1 MGKVL
6 LEEAVHHLAELP
18 VVGADDVAAVLDLG
32 VGGLDGG
39 AGGHLDEVVEHVN
52 GVAGDGGL
60 TVGSGVVADH
70 VVVVGGILVVV
81 GHAHAVK
88 GVGHGGA
95 SVDEEDVGA
104 LGLAGLEGHD
114 GLDGVLDEDL
124 ALDGDGGVAGKVGAV
139 VLDDVGAGDA
149 HVHDLAGD
157 LNGVGEDAIDVV
169 VALGTE
175 VGVLDGVGSLEADGA
190 VALLH
195 VLAAL
200 VAGAALHVDHRSLVV
215 GHLDGEGDGVLVTGL
230 VADLVLK
237 VVDANVLG
245 VLVEVAG
252 GAGGAVDDVAVG
264 VGLLPAHL
272 NEVGVGEEVVVVALV
287 GEGHLGGVGE
297 LHAADLGGGD
307 GAAVLGPALAD
318 VLAVELATSASVV
331 MDEVLAPGSVEARGG
346 LGASGASVSEGAL
359 VGSVGR
365 DLEHADGVVL
375 VDGVAVA
382 AADMSLASHGL
393 ANAAGISV
401 PLSLPV
407 LEFHVH
413 GGGGSVLDDDVA
425 LVLLDV
431 AGAVGALLAEEAL
444 GGLEALLAVVA
455 GRGGREDLVGVS
467 GEVVA
472 GLPVLAAVDLAGHVG
487 GEVGGVLDGAELVVT
502 AHGLGEVVAEGLHVL
517 AGGVLGVG
525 EVVAA
530 ESDPGKG
537 GVLLDGGVALEGLV
551 NGDGDEGLGVVL
563 VLLGLVG
570 AVLVAVH
577 GVGAL
582 VVLVV
587 ELVVD
592 LGVVD
597 VLGVDGGGG
606 SVSDGADELGG
617 GHVVGAA
624 LAVEAGGVGAADV
637 DGDLLADV
645 GTEDLVPGVLAVVG
659 GLGAS
664 GEGGGGAIGGSGHG
678 DLLVG
683 GALNRLG
690 GSGGEASGVKGL
702 LVSARHGAV
711 THLGKGLLVSANLE
725 AGLELVGGDLGGSL
739 VIHDEHEG
747 DLLGGVAG
755 GVLSVVGEKVGAT
768 DLTGLLASAVSHT
781 GEGGGGGL
789 GGHALLHLLVK
800 VDLAVL
806 GINSDAAGVGLSV
819 KVVVDAS
826 LGELAVGGLVER
838 VSGVGLALLDE
849 VHAILVVAV
858 VLTVVVVDARL
869 EGTIGE
875 GVLAVGSGGK
885 LTVVDLGR
893 EGTGEVELNARGR
906 GGSAQGDSRDEACGA
921 EHGARLGC

>member
-39 AGGHLDEVVEHVN
+39 AGALLVVVVEDVN

-95 SVDEEDVGA
+95 SVGVGEASLDEEDVGA

-114 GLDGVLDEDL
+114 GLDGVLDENL

-200 VAGAALHVDHRSLVV
+200 VAGAALHVDHGSLVV
-215 GHLDGEGDGVLVTGL
+215 GHLDGEGDGVLVAGL

-287 GEGHLGGVGE
+287 GEGHLGGVGKG
-297 LHAADLGGGD
+297 H
-307 GAAVLGPALAD
+307 AAVLGEALAE

-331 MDEVLAPGSVEARGG
+331 MDESLALLGVEARGA
-346 LGASGASVSEGAL
+346 LGASGASIAEGAL

-375 VDGVAVA
+375 VNGLAVTS
-382 AADMSLASHGL
+382 ADVSLASHGL
-393 ANAAGISV
+393 VGIGLPV
-401 PLSLPV
+401 GLPV
-407 LEFHVH
+407 LELHVH
-413 GGGGSVLDDDVA
+413 GGGGSVLDDDLA

-431 AGAVGALLAEEAL
+431 LGAVGALLAEEAG

-455 GRGGREDLVGVS
+455 GGGGGEDLVGVS
-467 GEVVA
+467 GELVA
-472 GLPVLAAVDLAGHVG
+472 LLPVLAAVDLAVHVV
-487 GEVGGVLDGAELVVT
+487 GEGVGVLDGAELVVT
-502 AHGLGEVVAEGLHVL
+502 AHGLGEVVAEGLDLL

-525 EVVAA
+525 EVVVGK
-530 ESDPGKG
+530 SDPGKG

-592 LGVVD
+592 LGVLD
-597 VLGVDGGGG
+597 VLGVDGGGSLVG
-606 SVSDGADELGG
+606 DGAHHLGV

-624 LAVEAGGVGAADV
+624 TAVEAGGVGAGDV
-637 DGDLLADV
+637 DGDLLANV
-645 GTEDLVPGVLAVVG
+645 LTEDLVPGVLAVGG

-664 GEGGGGAIGGSGHG
+664 GEGGGLGVGGGGHG
-678 DLLVG
+678 DLVR
-683 GALNRLG
+683 GAALHGLG
-690 GSGGEASGVKGL
+690 GGGGEASGVKL
-702 LVSARHGAV
+702 LGISAGHGAV

-725 AGLELVGGDLGGSL
+725 LGLELVGGD
-739 VIHDEHEG
+739 H
-747 DLLGGVAG
+747 
-755 GVLSVVGEKVGAT
+755 
-768 DLTGLLASAVSHT
+768 
-781 GEGGGGGL
+781 
-789 GGHALLHLLVK
+789 
-800 VDLAVL
+800 
-806 GINSDAAGVGLSV
+806 
-819 KVVVDAS
+819 
-826 LGELAVGGLVER
+826 
-838 VSGVGLALLDE
+838 
-849 VHAILVVAV
+849 
-858 VLTVVVVDARL
+858 
-869 EGTIGE
+869 
-875 GVLAVGSGGK
+875 
-885 LTVVDLGR
+885 
-893 EGTGEVELNARGR
+893 
-906 GGSAQGDSRDEACGA
+906 
-921 EHGARLGC
+921 

>member
-32 VGGLDGG
+32 VGGLDGS
-39 AGGHLDEVVEHVN
+39 AGGQLEEVVEHVN

-95 SVDEEDVGA
+95 SVGVGEASLDEEDVGA

-114 GLDGVLDEDL
+114 GLDGVLDENL

-200 VAGAALHVDHRSLVV
+200 VAGAALHVDHGSLVV
-215 GHLDGEGDGVLVTGL
+215 GHLDGEGDGVLVAGL

-252 GAGGAVDDVAVG
+252 GAGGAVNDVAVG

-287 GEGHLGGVGE
+287 GEGHLGGVGKG
-297 LHAADLGGGD
+297 HAADLGGGD
-307 GAAVLGPALAD
+307 GAAVLGEALAE

-331 MDEVLAPGSVEARGG
+331 MDESLALLGVEAVGA
-346 LGASGASVSEGAL
+346 LGASGASIAEGAL

-375 VDGVAVA
+375 VNGLAVTS
-382 AADMSLASHGL
+382 ADVSLASHGL
-393 ANAAGISV
+393 VGIGLPV
-401 PLSLPV
+401 GLPV
-407 LEFHVH
+407 LELHVH
-413 GGGGSVLDDDVA
+413 GGGGSVLDDDLA

-431 AGAVGALLAEEAL
+431 LGAVGALLAEEAG

-455 GRGGREDLVGVS
+455 GGGGGEDLVGVR
-467 GEVVA
+467 GELVA
-472 GLPVLAAVDLAGHVG
+472 LLPVLAA
-487 GEVGGVLDGAELVVT
+487 
-502 AHGLGEVVAEGLHVL
+502 
-517 AGGVLGVG
+517 GVLGVG
-525 EVVAA
+525 EVVVGK
-530 ESDPGKG
+530 SDPGKG
-537 GVLLDGGVALEGLV
+537 GVLLDGGVALKGLV

-587 ELVVD
+587 ELVLD
-592 LGVVD
+592 LGVLD
-597 VLGVDGGGG
+597 VLGVDGGGSLVG
-606 SVSDGADELGG
+606 DGAHHLGV

-624 LAVEAGGVGAADV
+624 TAVEAGGVGAGDV
-637 DGDLLADV
+637 DGDLLANV
-645 GTEDLVPGVLAVVG
+645 LTEDLVPGVLAVGG

-664 GEGGGGAIGGSGHG
+664 GEGGGLGVGGGGHG
-678 DLLVG
+678 DLVR
-683 GALNRLG
+683 GAALHGLG
-690 GSGGEASGVKGL
+690 GGGGEASGVKL
-702 LVSARHGAV
+702 LGISAGHGAV

-725 AGLELVGGDLGGSL
+725 LGLELVGGD
-739 VIHDEHEG
+739 H
-747 DLLGGVAG
+747 
-755 GVLSVVGEKVGAT
+755 
-768 DLTGLLASAVSHT
+768 
-781 GEGGGGGL
+781 
-789 GGHALLHLLVK
+789 
-800 VDLAVL
+800 
-806 GINSDAAGVGLSV
+806 
-819 KVVVDAS
+819 
-826 LGELAVGGLVER
+826 
-838 VSGVGLALLDE
+838 
-849 VHAILVVAV
+849 
-858 VLTVVVVDARL
+858 
-869 EGTIGE
+869 
-875 GVLAVGSGGK
+875 
-885 LTVVDLGR
+885 
-893 EGTGEVELNARGR
+893 
-906 GGSAQGDSRDEACGA
+906 
-921 EHGARLGC
+921 